1 MQTYTEYMAESKA
14 NAAPTPALLRKYDVL
29 RLTGLTDSAMYRQ
42 IQMGTFP
49 RPLKLS
55 ARSSAWVEAE
65 VFAWIERRIADRDAR
80 TAQ

>member
-1 MQTYTEYMAESKA
+1 MQTYSEYET
-14 NAAPTPALLRKYDVL
+14 APTPALLRKYDVL
-29 RLTGLTDSAMYRQ
+29 RITGLTDTAMYRQ

-65 VFAWIERRIADRDAR
+65 VFAWIEQRIAERDKTKTR
-80 TAQ
+80 TA